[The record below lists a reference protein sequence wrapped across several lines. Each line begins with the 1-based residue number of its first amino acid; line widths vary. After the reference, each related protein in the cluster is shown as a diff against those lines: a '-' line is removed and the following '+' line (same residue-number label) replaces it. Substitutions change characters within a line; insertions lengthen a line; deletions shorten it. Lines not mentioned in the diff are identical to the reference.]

1 MSTVAVFYRSGL
13 KFWLEPIER
22 KCSFSLNRTFLP
34 PKHHFKIKKAPYFRL
49 KDPII
54 MHPSWS
60 DQILE
65 NMMTPFY
72 ALLKTKMFQQSI
84 QIRKSDIRI
93 TSAPQYLKYQF
104 ILFPHI

>member
-22 KCSFSLNRTFLP
+22 KCNFSLNRIFLP
-34 PKHHFKIKKAPYFRL
+34 PKHHFKVKKVPYFRL

-60 DQILE
+60 DQISKEMIMRQNNKIRRPSQKNGGLKKKSITAAKSVKNE
-65 NMMTPFY
+65 DLPQFY
-72 ALLKTKMFQQSI
+72 A
-84 QIRKSDIRI
+84 
-93 TSAPQYLKYQF
+93 
-104 ILFPHI
+104 